1 MARRR
6 VRRCDLVPLTLSPSY
21 SYLIHRNYSFC
32 STSCQKF
39 VPLLSTAPCILKQVS
54 YQELDASTTRTIQ
67 DPKHLG
73 LPREILELVYAFPL
87 GFRDCAHTIV
97 DFAKYI

>member
-1 MARRR
+1 MPE
-6 VRRCDLVPLTLSPSY
+6 V
-21 SYLIHRNYSFC
+21 C
-32 STSCQKF
+32 SVTS
-39 VPLLSTAPCILKQVS
+39 SAPCILKQVS

-87 GFRDCAHTIV
+87 GFRDRSHLIV
-97 DFAKYI
+97 DFAKYIPYRDRAIELADLCYEHVTWL

>member
-1 MARRR
+1 MAFFI
-6 VRRCDLVPLTLSPSY
+6 V
-21 SYLIHRNYSFC
+21 IYSFC

-54 YQELDASTTRTIQ
+54 YQELDANGTRTIQ
-67 DPKHLG
+67 DPKCLG

-87 GFRDCAHTIV
+87 GFRDRAHMIV
-97 DFAKYI
+97 DFAQYIPSRDRAIELANLCYKHITWM